1 LGEVTVLMRGAHKR
15 AAHQFANTARAVHMA
30 MHLSGTDLNA
40 ALADVLGESRSIPPE
55 HLAEAL
61 TLSTARLPK
70 VTLAEALKGMPDV

>member
-1 LGEVTVLMRGAHKR
+1 
-15 AAHQFANTARAVHMA
+15 MA